1 MRAASLEA
9 CGCFPTGRHYPGI
22 AHLLRA
28 VTRGP
33 HRGVRRRGARG
44 PSSPSRS
51 STSRRRA
58 WTPRSTASSRSGIVI
73 ARGGEIVERKNW
85 LVNPGRPIPKEA
97 SDVHKITDD
106 DVKDAPPFD
115 AVAEE
120 IAAMLEGCVP
130 AAYNAAFDRAFLGNE
145 VARTSAS
152 AATLA
157 PALRRNVDWVD
168 PLVWAR
174 ELQQGERS
182 RALGEVAARLGIALE
197 NAHRASDDA
206 EAALRVMLALGRDV
220 RVPRTYGALVQ
231 EQRRLAMVQAD
242 ERRLNKWRLSAS
254 LVRRHCG
261 AAPAGVLTYS
271 AAHAHA
277 AEDPVTDKA
286 IITLGDTKLEAP
298 VIVGTEDERAIDIGA
313 APRQDRAT

>member
-28 VTRGP
+28 VTRGLVEELAAEATWAELP
-33 HRGVRRRGARG
+33 IALIDVETTG
-44 PSSPSRS
+44 
-51 STSRRRA
+51 TD
-58 WTPRSTASSRSGIVI
+58 ASVDRVVEVGIAI
-73 ARGGEIVERKNW
+73 ARGGEIVERRNW

-106 DVKDAPPFD
+106 EVKDAPAF
-115 AVAEE
+115 AVVAEE
-120 IAAMLEGCVP
+120 IAAMLSGCIP

-145 VARTSAS
+145 VARA
-152 AATLA
+152 AATSMSA
-157 PALRRNVDWVD
+157 PAFRKNVEWVD

-182 RALGEVAARLGIALE
+182 RALGEVAARLGISLE

-220 RVPRTYGALVQ
+220 RVPRTYAALVQ
-231 EQRRLAMVQAD
+231 EQRRLAMAQAD
-242 ERRLNKWRLSAS
+242 ERRLNKWR
-254 LVRRHCG
+254 
-261 AAPAGVLTYS
+261 
-271 AAHAHA
+271 
-277 AEDPVTDKA
+277 
-286 IITLGDTKLEAP
+286 
-298 VIVGTEDERAIDIGA
+298 
-313 APRQDRAT
+313 